1 MKTIGIKLADGS
13 FYPILE
19 EGTAK
24 TYQLDLTTVKD
35 GQTKVQIDLY
45 RSESGTMEDAQYVDT
60 LEVSNLVPHP
70 NGEAD
75 LHLSVALNDKNELDA
90 RVIDEETGRQSQ
102 TTVTLVSR
110 TLAERADPVNFELS
124 EEPKVVPELPEDDF
138 FAEDFGTGIDVE
150 DVPAVEVDSS
160 VEGES
165 VAEDEF
171 SDKGESLEETA
182 SPVEPASLGEGES
195 AVEDASSGESSS
207 SVEGASLEESASSV
221 EPASLDKG
229 ESAVEDASSEEGASA
244 VEGAVFDDEEVPF
257 SFDRE
262 LAEGETVSLKDPT
275 LGEENF
281 EEDFFIEEKS
291 PAEDT
296 EPLEESTFP
305 VEPAS
310 PGEDTT
316 SVDGTVSGDEP
327 VFAEDTFSVE
337 DAPLAEE
344 NITASLP
351 AGEETVI
358 SQEDSAA
365 SIDSFDSL
373 KSEDFDLPDFDD
385 IPEESQPRTEGLT
398 GYFDDPDFK
407 DDPVFSETNLD
418 TTGREFDTS
427 DLDFPETGTSTP
439 AMDFSDLYDK
449 ETLDGKTSVYDEEEE
464 TEKKT
469 RVPVIICIV
478 CAIICVIA
486 TLLIL
491 FVVPSKYNLIKN
503 HKKPDLGEQTSEVLT
518 EEPDDTP
525 STEQDSSISIE
536 LEETEA
542 AAASEEPESAEEE
555 PAPEAPQAVED
566 EIVVAPE
573 PEAVVPVPPAPK
585 KEEAKDVKYRIRW
598 GDTLWDISDAY
609 YKNPWRYHKIAKYNN
624 IKNPDLI
631 ISGTDILIPVE

>member
-90 RVIDEETGRQSQ
+90 KVIDEETGRQSQ
-102 TTVTLVSR
+102 TSVTLVSR

-124 EEPKVVPELPEDDF
+124 EEPKVVSEVPADDF
-138 FAEDFGTGIDVE
+138 FTEDFGAGIVAQ
-150 DVPAVEVDSS
+150 DVPAVEDMSAVEKTST
-160 VEGES
+160 VEGG
-165 VAEDEF
+165 AP
-171 SDKGESLEETA
+171 EETA
-182 SPVEPASLGEGES
+182 SSVEEASLEQE
-195 AVEDASSGESSS
+195 AFP
-207 SVEGASLEESASSV
+207 VEGADF
-221 EPASLDKG
+221 LD
-229 ESAVEDASSEEGASA
+229 ED
-244 VEGAVFDDEEVPF
+244 VPF

-262 LAEGETVSLKDPT
+262 LAGDETVSLSDPT
-275 LGEENF
+275 LDEGTSLEEDTASGEGTFSAEETSF
-281 EEDFFIEEKS
+281 EEGTSTVNVADFLEEEPSTDEEPSLEETTSTVEEPS
-291 PAEDT
+291 PAET
-296 EPLEESTFP
+296 TSTIEGETFSEEPLEED
-305 VEPAS
+305 
-310 PGEDTT
+310 GLT
-316 SVDGTVSGDEP
+316 S
-327 VFAEDTFSVE
+327 
-337 DAPLAEE
+337 
-344 NITASLP
+344 
-351 AGEETVI
+351 
-358 SQEDSAA
+358 
-365 SIDSFDSL
+365 DSFN
-373 KSEDFDLPDFDD
+373 SEDFKLPDFDD
-385 IPEESQPRTEGLT
+385 ISTESQPSGEETVTEDSPAATEDSFDDLNSEDFELPDFGDIPEETQPQTEGLT

-407 DDPVFSETNLD
+407 DDPVFNETNLD
-418 TTGREFDTS
+418 TTGSEFDTS
-427 DLDFPETGTSTP
+427 DLDFPETAGSSP

-449 ETLDGKTSVYDEEEE
+449 ETLDGKTSVYDDEEE

-503 HKKPDLGEQTSEVLT
+503 HKNPEDREQVSEVLT
-518 EEPDDTP
+518 ENPA
-525 STEQDSSISIE
+525 
-536 LEETEA
+536 EETEQ
-542 AAASEEPESAEEE
+542 SEEDSSLSIQIEESAGAPAGE
-555 PAPEAPQAVED
+555 PAEQPVTEAPQAVED
-566 EIVVAPE
+566 EIVIAPE
-573 PEAVVPVPPAPK
+573 PETVVPVPPAPK

>member
-90 RVIDEETGRQSQ
+90 KVIDEETGRQSQ
-102 TTVTLVSR
+102 TSVTLVSR

-124 EEPKVVPELPEDDF
+124 EEPKVMPEVPADDF
-138 FAEDFGTGIDVE
+138 FTEDFGAGIVAQ
-150 DVPAVEVDSS
+150 DVPAVEDMSAVEKTST
-160 VEGES
+160 VEGG
-165 VAEDEF
+165 AP
-171 SDKGESLEETA
+171 EETA
-182 SPVEPASLGEGES
+182 
-195 AVEDASSGESSS
+195 S
-207 SVEGASLEESASSV
+207 SVEGADF
-221 EPASLDKG
+221 LD
-229 ESAVEDASSEEGASA
+229 ED
-244 VEGAVFDDEEVPF
+244 VPF

-262 LAEGETVSLKDPT
+262 LAEDETVSLSDPT
-275 LGEENF
+275 LDEGSSLEEGTSSGEGASSA
-281 EEDFFIEEKS
+281 EETSLEEGTSTVNVADFLEEEPS
-291 PAEDT
+291 TDEEPSLEET
-296 EPLEESTFP
+296 TSTVEGETFSEEPLEED
-305 VEPAS
+305 
-310 PGEDTT
+310 GLT
-316 SVDGTVSGDEP
+316 S
-327 VFAEDTFSVE
+327 
-337 DAPLAEE
+337 
-344 NITASLP
+344 
-351 AGEETVI
+351 
-358 SQEDSAA
+358 
-365 SIDSFDSL
+365 DSFN
-373 KSEDFDLPDFDD
+373 SEDFKLPDFDD
-385 IPEESQPRTEGLT
+385 ISTESQPSGEETVTEDSPAATEDSFDDLNSEDFELPDFGDIPEETQPQTEGLT

-407 DDPVFSETNLD
+407 DDPVFNETNLD
-418 TTGREFDTS
+418 TTGSEFDTS
-427 DLDFPETGTSTP
+427 DLDFPETAGSSP

-449 ETLDGKTSVYDEEEE
+449 ETLDGKTSVYDDEEE

-503 HKKPDLGEQTSEVLT
+503 HKNPEDREQVSEVLT
-518 EEPDDTP
+518 ENPA
-525 STEQDSSISIE
+525 
-536 LEETEA
+536 EETEQ
-542 AAASEEPESAEEE
+542 SEEDSSLSIQIEESVEEAEQPAEEQ
-555 PAPEAPQAVED
+555 PVTEAPQAVED
-566 EIVVAPE
+566 EIVIAPE
-573 PEAVVPVPPAPK
+573 PETVVPVPPAPK